1 MYIYIYIY
9 PTIYSIQFKK
19 NTCVG
24 ISRNIPI
31 FVGWIL
37 WLSTAWSIQ
46 VASASV
52 GWLHMLGQQISV
64 GVLPRQGRS
73 ASKRRGIMGNFQSR
87 SINHLWKIIYRW
99 IIIYKSMHQLGG
111 FDGKIIYKSR
121 FLAEIPKWR
130 FSSLGNPHRT
140 PKTPWKNITSGSKQ
154 QISAG
159 YWMGS
164 ISWGGPKQF
173 HFAPPKRGLFW
184 GGPTMGTPQSHG
196 STPQRKPDRK
206 KTTTI

>member
-1 MYIYIYIY
+1 MNRPNRKKKDMFPLNQRFLGIPHFKTSWWTLCIYIS
-9 PTIYSIQFKK
+9 PTRYSIQFLKK

-37 WLSTAWSIQ
+37 WLSTAWSIRQ

-64 GVLPRQGRS
+64 GVLPRLQG
-73 ASKRRGIMGNFQSR
+73 AKRHGIMGNSQSR

-130 FSSLGNPHRT
+130 FFSLGNPHRT
-140 PKTPWKNITSGSKQ
+140 PKTPWRYHQWIHWQ
-154 QISAG
+154 QI
-159 YWMGS
+159 
-164 ISWGGPKQF
+164 
-173 HFAPPKRGLFW
+173 
-184 GGPTMGTPQSHG
+184 
-196 STPQRKPDRK
+196 
-206 KTTTI
+206 

>member
-1 MYIYIYIY
+1 MNRPNRKKKDMFPLNQRFLGIPHFKTSWWTLCIYIYIS
-9 PTIYSIQFKK
+9 PTRYSIQFLKK

-37 WLSTAWSIQ
+37 WLSTAWSIRQ

-52 GWLHMLGQQISV
+52 GWAPHAGTANLCGRVTSA
-64 GVLPRQGRS
+64 PRGWS
-73 ASKRRGIMGNFQSR
+73 AMASWEIPKVDL
-87 SINHLWKIIYRW
+87 INHLWKIIYRW

-130 FSSLGNPHRT
+130 FFSLGNPHRT
-140 PKTPWKNITSGSKQ
+140 PKTPWRYHQWIHWQ
-154 QISAG
+154 QI
-159 YWMGS
+159 
-164 ISWGGPKQF
+164 
-173 HFAPPKRGLFW
+173 
-184 GGPTMGTPQSHG
+184 
-196 STPQRKPDRK
+196 
-206 KTTTI
+206 